1 MSRFMRKG
9 KTKVWFVP
17 SMANPEAGT
26 VAEVV
31 TAGTELNVDLGE
43 VNGFTFANSPIQT
56 PDMDTTFTA
65 QIGGEDTAAESSMG
79 FYEQDDDTTIRDAL
93 AKDTVGYVLMYPTGI
108 AGASP
113 AALDEYEAW
122 PVIVTSNARTY
133 TVGNEAAMFNVSFS
147 ITDPPVEGV
156 VAA

>member
-9 KTKVWFVP
+9 RTKVWFVP
-17 SMANPEAGT
+17 TMADPAAGT

-31 TAGTELNVDLGE
+31 TAGTELNTDLGE
-43 VNGFTFANSPIQT
+43 VSGFTFSNSPIST
-56 PDMDTTFTA
+56 PDMDTTFTP

-79 FYEQDDDTTIRDAL
+79 FYEQDDTTTIKDAM
-93 AKDTVGYVLMYPTGI
+93 AKDTVGYVLFYPQGI

-113 AALDEYEAW
+113 AAADVYEAW
-122 PVIVTSNARTY
+122 PVIVTSSARTY

-147 ITDPPVEGV
+147 ITDPPIDGV

>member
-9 KTKVWFVP
+9 TTKVWFVP
-17 SMANPEAGT
+17 TMSDPEAGT

-31 TAGTELNVDLGE
+31 TGGTELNTDLGE
-43 VNGFTFANSPIQT
+43 VNGFTFSNSPIST
-56 PDMDTTFTA
+56 PDMDTTFTP
-65 QIGGEDTAAESSMG
+65 QIGGEDTAAESSLT
-79 FYEQDDDTTIRDAL
+79 FYEQDDDTTIKDAL
-93 AKDTVGYVLMYPTGI
+93 SKGEVGYILFYPQGI

-113 AALDEYEAW
+113 AAADVYEAW

-133 TVGNEAAMFNVSFS
+133 TVGNEAAMFQVSLA
-147 ITDPPVEGV
+147 ITDPPIDGV